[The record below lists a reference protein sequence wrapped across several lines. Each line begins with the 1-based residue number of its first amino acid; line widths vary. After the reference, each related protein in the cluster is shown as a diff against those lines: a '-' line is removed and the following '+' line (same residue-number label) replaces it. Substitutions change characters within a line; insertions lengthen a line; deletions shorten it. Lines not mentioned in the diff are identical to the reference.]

1 MAFAEINI
9 PSHYTNS
16 IHSNIINKWVTEFR
30 SLTNS
35 KEKPILKWARLN
47 ECYQNDTHWKEIFK
61 MCVAFQSLAEGW
73 LSVAHSSTWKFW
85 AKLLSHIF
93 FDIFLSFLAPPPSRF
108 LSHSQCI
115 YWHLNIQKSLSSNSP
130 KISFTLFP
138 KFSKL
143 TMIQILFRWK
153 SIMCYCSKHIKKH
166 NPPSNTCISN
176 KHCLDHQCFIWLIKN
191 KVSYWINMV
200 TMYWQN
206 YYTKI
211 P

>member
-30 SLTNS
+30 ILTNS

-47 ECYQNDTHWKEIFK
+47 ECYQNDIHCKEIFK

-115 YWHLNIQKSLSSNSP
+115 YWHLNIQNLWVLIVQKYLLPYFPNFRNSQWYRSYSDGNQLCVIVVNILRNIILP
-130 KISFTLFP
+130 VIPAF
-138 KFSKL
+138 
-143 TMIQILFRWK
+143 QIN
-153 SIMCYCSKHIKKH
+153 I
-166 NPPSNTCISN
+166 
-176 KHCLDHQCFIWLIKN
+176 
-191 KVSYWINMV
+191 V
-200 TMYWQN
+200 
-206 YYTKI
+206 
-211 P
+211 